1 MLNSLKKMFAGS
13 GPAPYHR
20 RWPRIVMSE
29 PARLIVR
36 NGESR
41 NAVLDQISAGGA
53 RVKVA
58 QKLQPGAVIGLD
70 FKTSPSD
77 HHTLHARVVHVL
89 KEERGFSWHCG
100 LCFVDAD
107 TRELQRIEAF
117 VEAERKRREVGFAM
131 PRT

>member
-1 MLNSLKKMFAGS
+1 MLNSLRKMFAGPA
-13 GPAPYHR
+13 PAPYHR

-29 PARLIVR
+29 PARLTGR

-58 QKLQPGAVIGLD
+58 QKLQPGTVVGID

-77 HHTLHARVVHVL
+77 RHTLHARVVHVL
-89 KEERGFSWHCG
+89 KEERGFNWHCG

-107 TRELQRIEAF
+107 SAELQRIAQF

-131 PRT
+131 PRN